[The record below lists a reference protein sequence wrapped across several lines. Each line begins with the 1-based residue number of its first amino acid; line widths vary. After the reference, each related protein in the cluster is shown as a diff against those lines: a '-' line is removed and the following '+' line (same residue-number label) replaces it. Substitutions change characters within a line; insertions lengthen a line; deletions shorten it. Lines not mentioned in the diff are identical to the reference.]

1 MGGSRWLNV
10 SGLVIVASVTAMFSA
25 RRWKSPV
32 PASPWAPAVLDATVA
47 PATCPQVNNLR

>member
-47 PATCPQVNNLR
+47 PPTCPQVNNLR